1 MRYWL
6 EFHRRVPLRDISESA
21 LETAALVLAMDQV
34 ASAMADLDQAFMVQA
49 SASAVIEV
57 PATDIRIMVTRPEWL
72 IQAITAR
79 PQFTDQH
86 RSIALPIQLLPTD
99 LSRNTKTRVAVA
111 VEVIS

>member
-1 MRYWL
+1 M
-6 EFHRRVPLRDISESA
+6 
-21 LETAALVLAMDQV
+21 ETAALVLAMDQV
-34 ASAMADLDQAFMVQA
+34 ASAMADLDQAFMDPALVLA
-49 SASAVIEV
+49 LVAIEV
-57 PATDIRIMVTRPEWL
+57 PATDLRIMVTRREWL